1 MVRRWSMGNAAAVA
15 EAEADSGVSAG
26 WLVFVVALGGVVGAM
41 LVSELGHR
49 RSRRSSGAFGS
60 SSYGS
65 AQRVQLRPLGG
76 TTSGSSGGTGGGTAG
91 SA

>member
-1 MVRRWSMGNAAAVA
+1 MGNAAAVA

-49 RSRRSSGAFGS
+49 RSRRSGSFGS

-76 TTSGSSGGTGGGTAG
+76 TTSGSSGGTGGGTGG

>member
-1 MVRRWSMGNAAAVA
+1 MVRRWSMGDAAVAA

-26 WLVFVVALGGVVGAM
+26 WLVFVVALGGVVGAV
-41 LVSELGHR
+41 LVSELSHR
-49 RSRRSSGAFGS
+49 RSSRRSGSSGSFGS

-76 TTSGSSGGTGGGTAG
+76 TTSGTAG
-91 SA
+91 SP